1 MTCYY
6 SVLYKLMKYLRKIYI
21 PIFVLVLIVFQVSC
35 TSITRLDQQVK
46 KTAITT
52 ATEDADLPGNTIT
65 NALVEIDPNPE
76 KTDSVLELN
85 LNQALALATI
95 HSRELQNKRDG
106 LYKSGLS
113 LLSTRRDFSI
123 ELTGTID
130 YILNSSVD
138 DKDSNNGSLK
148 FKASRILPT
157 GGTLGLS
164 GNSNIDSSSFT
175 NRSSTTYANHIGLRI
190 DQPLLAGAGYS
201 ASHESLIQ
209 AERDMTYALR
219 TFALERQE
227 FSVKIMRSFYDLLI
241 QKAVL
246 ENTRANVQ
254 QSTRLRK
261 RSEAM
266 FKVQRA
272 PYIDVLR
279 AKQQELSSIN
289 QLSKTEA
296 EFDIQL
302 RRFLLELGMPIE
314 QKTII
319 TGEIPQVTDITQ
331 NEYTYLINA
340 RNRRLDLQTT
350 TDKVQDAERRLN
362 QARNFLRPKLNFY
375 GELGMTA
382 EQTTSLS
389 DQELKDDYG
398 AGVTLE
404 IPFDRRDE
412 RDAVKNATLDL
423 AADIR
428 ALDRKED
435 EVNLEVMDNFTTLKF
450 LRESVKI
457 EKMNI
462 DIATKRAKNAMFLFK
477 NGDLLN
483 RDVVEAENELLDAR
497 NAYVRVLAQ
506 YEIQRIELLRNSGTL
521 DIAADGKFLI
531 IKQSP
536 QSSVFSPQLK
546 NNN

>member
-1 MTCYY
+1 MKHPKNIAVFT
-6 SVLYKLMKYLRKIYI
+6 LMLTIT
-21 PIFVLVLIVFQVSC
+21 LFQAAC
-35 TSITRLDQQVK
+35 TSLPRLDRQINDTA
-46 KTAITT
+46 TAI
-52 ATEDADLPGNTIT
+52 AAKDSKLPKNTIT
-65 NALVEIDPNPE
+65 NALFKINPNPE

-113 LLSTRRDFSI
+113 LLGTKRDFAI
-123 ELTGTID
+123 ELSGTLD
-130 YILNSSVD
+130 YIFNSSTD
-138 DKDSNNGSLK
+138 DKDTNNGSLK

-157 GGTLGLS
+157 GGILGLS
-164 GNSNIDSSSFT
+164 GNSNIDSLSFT
-175 NRSSTTYANHIGLRI
+175 NRSSTTYANHVGLRI
-190 DQPLLAGAGYS
+190 DQPLLSGAGYS
-201 ASHESLIQ
+201 ASHEALIQ

-219 TFALERQE
+219 NFALERQE
-227 FSVKIMRSFYDLLI
+227 FSVRIMRKFYDLLI

-246 ENTRANVQ
+246 ENTSANVK
-254 QSTRLRK
+254 QSTQLRE

-302 RRFLLELGMPIE
+302 RRFLLELGIPIE
-314 QKTII
+314 QKTIV
-319 TGEIPQVTDITQ
+319 TGEIPPVTDITH
-331 NEYTYLINA
+331 NEYIYLANA
-340 RNRRLDLQTT
+340 QQGRLDLQTT

-362 QARNFLRPKLNFY
+362 QARNFLRPKLNLY
-375 GELGMTA
+375 GEFGMTA
-382 EQTTSLS
+382 EETSSLS
-389 DQELKDDYG
+389 DQELKDDFG
-398 AGVTLE
+398 AGITLE

-412 RDAVKNATLDL
+412 RDAVKTASLDL
-423 AADIR
+423 AAALR
-428 ALDRKED
+428 ALDSKKD
-435 EVNLEVMDNFTTLKF
+435 EVALEVKDNFTTLKF

-462 DIATKRAKNAMFLFK
+462 DIAIKRAKNAMFLFK

-506 YEIQRIELLRNSGTL
+506 HEIERIELLRNSGTL

-531 IKQSP
+531 IEE
-536 QSSVFSPQLK
+536 
-546 NNN
+546 